1 MNKDLQTFNELW
13 GIMKMRPLT
22 QEEYDRELKAHPDLW
37 RSYSLQKKIAEK
49 YPMIIKTV
57 V

>member
-22 QEEYDRELKAHPDLW
+22 QEEYNKELKDNPNLW
-37 RSYSLQKKIAEK
+37 YSYEAQRQVAQK
-49 YPMIIKTV
+49 YHV
-57 V
+57 